1 MSAEKN
7 NKKKK
12 KDEWRLVLLPGRLG
26 KVRNFRVT
34 RRQVRAVV
42 VFFAVLG
49 CTLGYLAF
57 EYGLLSAKREEARE
71 LRRSNAEVTEALN
84 EKEAAYQQLRDELG
98 EMNND
103 MARLTEFED
112 KLRAMT
118 GLGRRPVS
126 SEEDGTAAQGGPGVD
141 DSEEVVE
148 EDIPIGPISYE
159 FLEPSE
165 LKLEF
170 LAREQAFAEILD
182 VMETEQ
188 VRLAAT
194 PSIWPVDPEN
204 AWISSGYGYRKDPLS
219 GRRTF
224 HSGTDVVGP
233 WKTEVV
239 ATADGVVSSAGW
251 DSGLGYVV
259 SIDHGFGFKTRYAHN
274 HKLLVKKGDRVKRG
288 DPIALEGNKGRT
300 TGAHVHY
307 EVYLNG
313 KTVNPYKY
321 MIN

>member
-1 MSAEKN
+1 MR
-7 NKKKK
+7 
-12 KDEWRLVLLPGRLG
+12 DEWRVVLLPGRLG

-42 VFFAVLG
+42 AFFVALG
-49 CTLGYLAF
+49 CTLAYLAF
-57 EYGLLSAKREEARE
+57 MYGLLAAIRQENGE
-71 LRRSNAEVTEALN
+71 LRWSNAELTDALN
-84 EKEAAYQQLRDELG
+84 EKEAAYQQLRGELG
-98 EMNND
+98 EVNEE
-103 MARLTEFED
+103 MARLVEFED

-118 GLGRRPVS
+118 GLGQRSVS
-126 SEEDGTAAQGGPGVD
+126 SDEDATVAQGGPGVD
-141 DSEEVVE
+141 DSDEVAEGDV
-148 EDIPIGPISYE
+148 PIGPISYH

-170 LAREQAFAEILD
+170 HAREQAFAEILD

-188 VRLAAT
+188 ERLAAT

-204 AWISSGYGYRKDPLS
+204 AWLSSGYGYRTDPLS

-224 HSGTDVVGP
+224 HAGIDVVGP

-239 ATADGVVSSAGW
+239 VTADGVVTSAGW

-313 KTVNPYKY
+313 KSVNPYKY